1 MLHIRDLTLRHRMD
15 DRVLIQDFECH
26 LQAGDCAALI
36 GEEGNGKT
44 TLLQLIAST
53 AGATPE
59 PDYISYTGDIVLES
73 PLVGYLPQFVSA
85 EDAGRSVYEFMLEAP
100 GTDSY
105 DTSGWHRA
113 AVEVGLNPD
122 LLYSTQKV
130 GELSGGEKI
139 KVQFVRLLQGRPD
152 IWLLDEPSNDLD
164 LPTLKWLETFMQ
176 TRRELILFISHDETL
191 IRRTADTIVHLEQ
204 IWRKTEARSTVAKVP
219 YETYVDER
227 SEAFTKQDQLAKKE
241 ESEYRSKQER
251 FMQIRNKVEHQQN
264 TISRQ
269 DPSGGRLLK
278 KKMHAVQ
285 SLGRRMEKEYEHRTR
300 VSDSEDAIL
309 TFFDDAITL
318 PSSKE
323 ILNFTLAELRTP
335 DDARILSE
343 NIDLQI
349 RGPEKVAIIGANGS
363 GKTTLLRK
371 IAAELLPRR
380 DIRAAYMPQNY
391 EEEMTPE
398 LVPVDWL
405 VPSGKQTERQIALDH
420 LGSMRFTH
428 LEMTRPIG
436 GLSGGQ
442 KAKLFILKMIL
453 HGNNVLILD
462 EPTRNFSPLS
472 GPVIR
477 DILAAF
483 GGAIITVSHDRLFL
497 SQVPDIIYQL
507 TENGLHRFE
516 QDPSDL

>member
-1 MLHIRDLTLRHRMD
+1 
-15 DRVLIQDFECH
+15 
-26 LQAGDCAALI
+26 
-36 GEEGNGKT
+36 
-44 TLLQLIAST
+44 
-53 AGATPE
+53 
-59 PDYISYTGDIVLES
+59 
-73 PLVGYLPQFVSA
+73 
-85 EDAGRSVYEFMLEAP
+85 
-100 GTDSY
+100 
-105 DTSGWHRA
+105 
-113 AVEVGLNPD
+113 
-122 LLYSTQKV
+122 
-130 GELSGGEKI
+130 
-139 KVQFVRLLQGRPD
+139 
-152 IWLLDEPSNDLD
+152 
-164 LPTLKWLETFMQ
+164 
-176 TRRELILFISHDETL
+176 
-191 IRRTADTIVHLEQ
+191 
-204 IWRKTEARSTVAKVP
+204 
-219 YETYVDER
+219 
-227 SEAFTKQDQLAKKE
+227 
-241 ESEYRSKQER
+241 
-251 FMQIRNKVEHQQN
+251 
-264 TISRQ
+264 
-269 DPSGGRLLK
+269 
-278 KKMHAVQ
+278 MHAVQ

-483 GGAIITVSHDRLFL
+483 GGAIIAVSHDRLFL